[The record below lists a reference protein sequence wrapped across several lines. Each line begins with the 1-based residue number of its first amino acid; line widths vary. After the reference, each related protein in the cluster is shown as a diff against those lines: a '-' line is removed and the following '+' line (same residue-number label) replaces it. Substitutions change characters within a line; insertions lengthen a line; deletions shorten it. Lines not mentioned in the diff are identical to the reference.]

1 MMTKRALHILTCY
14 FLLAA
19 LLVTACGKR
28 QLEPELPLS
37 GTGRIHI
44 NPSIDEDW
52 IPVTKGGIDGLEDLK
67 DGQAGANGGFGVY
80 ALYTGAED
88 FQNGKTDYTDF
99 GVVLDKRQFYWDASQ
114 WKYIAPEE
122 YWPTAED
129 HRLSFFAF
137 APYAPFQAA
146 ASYTKGGVPQV
157 PYTMATDLTVASLE
171 AQNDL
176 LWGTNAD
183 GLPHKDV
190 QETDFP
196 GGFVD
201 MHFHHALAKVDF
213 TISGNLDGMGEP
225 GVPVPGSVER
235 DEGDWPAD
243 NVYTPGEPAY
253 GIKIT
258 SSSYDPNQTP
268 IEHDGGL
275 FNTTRTY
282 TKYWTLTLTK
292 TTQETQSRNVNESR
306 TATATA
312 SGKRYLLSNL
322 SFQNFNRSGTLLLD
336 NAAASV
342 PSWTNTTPGN
352 YTLPQAADFG
362 ALTPALRYDFNPE
375 PTELTQAQYEAH
387 AGISVTPT
395 TLLSDHSLYVI
406 PRVQDGDP
414 VSVNLTYQTLDLS
427 GNYQT
432 TNTRTITETRTHIRT
447 ETWTKTV
454 TTSVTVTRNI
464 ANPAYWGNNG
474 YPPAPGINDFPEPTL
489 SDYALNEEG
498 WGARVT
504 NNTTAWSSPSDNGD
518 SVTWTSGGAPTL
530 SSITVNSVS
539 ETELEGEITSPFQ
552 GGHAYTVNLLINSN
566 ALTLNVIP
574 KPWDLDNQDFDYT
587 NVKNQFI
594 QHLTYDGTTV
604 VSADALGNINIGGR
618 VARFYFTLGAGRYVR
633 WQASLVGDP
642 TFAFTDASG
651 NLLLDAESTPV
662 SAVGGPIEPGVET
675 SIYVRARNGAADVS
689 SRAKLRLYY
698 IDINGNV
705 IVALDMVDKAGVT
718 EWTLIQNAN

>member
-88 FQNGKTDYTDF
+88 FQDGKTNYIDF
-99 GVVLDKRQFYWDASQ
+99 GVVLNKRQFYWDASQ

-157 PYTMATDLTVASLE
+157 PYTMAADLTVASLE

-213 TISGNLDGMGEP
+213 TISGNLDGMGAP
-225 GVPVPGSVER
+225 GNPETNVESVE
-235 DEGDWPAD
+235 EDWPD
-243 NVYTPGEPAY
+243 DDDYETETEY
-253 GIKIT
+253 SI
-258 SSSYDPNQTP
+258 
-268 IEHDGGL
+268 
-275 FNTTRTY
+275 TY
-282 TKYWTLTLTK
+282 TSGSYGEYVQHGADLSWRPTRDYYHHWTLTLTK
-292 TTQETQSRNVNESR
+292 TTQETQTR
-306 TATATA
+306 TVDQSSTTTTTA
-312 SGKRYLLSNL
+312 SGKRYLLSDIR
-322 SFQNFNRSGTLLLD
+322 FQHFNRGGTLLLD
-336 NAAASV
+336 NASAGV
-342 PSWTNTTPGN
+342 PSWTNTTPGD
-352 YTLPQAADFG
+352 YALPQAADFG
-362 ALTPALRYDFNPE
+362 ALTPALRYDFNPA
-375 PTELTQAQYEAH
+375 PTELSPAQYEAH
-387 AGISVTPT
+387 VGISGTPT

-406 PRVQDGDP
+406 PRAQDGDA

-427 GNYQT
+427 GKYQT
-432 TNTRTITETRTHIRT
+432 TDTRTITETRTRTRT
-447 ETWTKTV
+447 ETWTQDV
-454 TTSVTVTRNI
+454 TTMVTVTRFIGWDTPNE
-464 ANPAYWGNNG
+464 NEYPRPDVNNYVKDEHDPSWGNRITNQ
-474 YPPAPGINDFPEPTL
+474 APDWPNVP
-489 SDYALNEEG
+489 
-498 WGARVT
+498 V
-504 NNTTAWSSPSDNGD
+504 SDNGD

-642 TFAFTDASG
+642 AFAFTDASG

>member
-1 MMTKRALHILTCY
+1 MMTKRVLHIPSCL

-28 QLEPELPLS
+28 TLEPELPLA

-44 NPSIDEDW
+44 SPFLDEDW
-52 IPVTKGGIDGLEDLK
+52 IPVTKGSNIDGLEDLK

-114 WKYIAPEE
+114 WKYITPEE
-122 YWPTAED
+122 YWPTAEG

-146 ASYTKGGVPQV
+146 ASYTKGGVPQI
-157 PYTMATDLTVASLE
+157 PYTMAADLTVASLE

-196 GGFVD
+196 SGFVD

-213 TISGNLDGMGEP
+213 TISGDLDGMGEP
-225 GVPVPGSVER
+225 GVPVAGPVTR
-235 DEGDWPAD
+235 DEESWPED
-243 NVYTPGEPAY
+243 NVYTSGTPGY
-253 GIKIT
+253 IIT
-258 SSSYDPNQTP
+258 SATLSYDNTKYVQ
-268 IEHDGGL
+268 EGGL
-275 FNTTRTY
+275 LAPTRTY

-292 TTQETQSRNVNESR
+292 TTQETQTRTVDESR
-306 TATATA
+306 ISTATA
-312 SGKRYLLSNL
+312 SGKRYLLSDIR
-322 SFQNFNRSGTLLLD
+322 FQDFNRSGTLLLD

-352 YTLPQAADFG
+352 YALPQAADFG
-362 ALTPALRYDFNPE
+362 ALTPALRYDFNPA
-375 PTELTQAQYEAH
+375 PTELSQAQYEAH

-406 PRVQDGDP
+406 PRAQDGDP

-432 TNTRTITETRTHIRT
+432 TDSRTITETRTRTRT

-454 TTSVTVTRNI
+454 TTTVTIQRFFQW
-464 ANPAYWGNNG
+464 PD
-474 YPPAPGINDFPEPTL
+474 PPGINDFPEPTWSN
-489 SDYALNEEG
+489 SDLNENAAG
-498 WGARVT
+498 WGTRAT
-504 NNTTAWSSPSDNGD
+504 NNTTLWSSPSDNGD
-518 SVTWTSGGAPTL
+518 SVTWTSSGAPTL
-530 SSITVNSVS
+530 SSISVNSVT

-566 ALTLNVIP
+566 ALTLDVIP
-574 KPWDLDNQDFDYT
+574 KPWDLANQDFDFT
-587 NVKNQFI
+587 NEKNKFI

-604 VSADALGNINIGGR
+604 ESADALGNINIGGR

-642 TFAFTDASG
+642 AFAFTDASG
-651 NLLLDAESTPV
+651 NILLDADSKPV

-689 SRAKLRLYY
+689 SRAKLRMYY
-698 IDINGNV
+698 VDINGDV

>member
-88 FQNGKTDYTDF
+88 FQDGKTDYTDF
-99 GVVLDKRQFYWDASQ
+99 GVVLNKRQFYWDASQ

-146 ASYTKGGVPQV
+146 ASYTKGGVAQV

-183 GLPHKDV
+183 GLPHKNV

-225 GVPVPGSVER
+225 GVPVPDPASLTR
-235 DEGDWPAD
+235 DEKDWPAD
-243 NVYTPGEPAY
+243 NVYTSGTPQY
-253 GIKIT
+253 NIT
-258 SSSYDPNQTP
+258 YATLSYNPKEYEQSSSL
-268 IEHDGGL
+268 L
-275 FNTTRTY
+275 FPTRTY

-292 TTQETQSRNVNESR
+292 TTQESQNRDVDETQ

-312 SGKRYLLSNL
+312 NGKRYLLSNL
-322 SFQNFNRSGTLLLD
+322 SFQKFNRSGTLLLD
-336 NAAASV
+336 NNAAGV

-352 YTLPQAADFG
+352 YALPQGADFG
-362 ALTPALRYDFNPE
+362 SLTPALRYDFNPA
-375 PTELTQAQYEAH
+375 PTELTPAQYEAH

-395 TLLSDHSLYVI
+395 TLLSDHPLYVI
-406 PRVQDGDP
+406 PRAQDGDP
-414 VSVNLTYQTLDLS
+414 VSVNLTYQTLDIS

-432 TNTRTITETRTHIRT
+432 TNTRTITETHTRTRT

-454 TTSVTVTRNI
+454 STTKTTTRNLLSGGW
-464 ANPAYWGNNG
+464 PE
-474 YPPAPGINDFPEPTL
+474 APGINDFDPPTWSN
-489 SDYALNEEG
+489 SDLNENAAG
-498 WGARVT
+498 WGAQAT
-504 NNTTAWSSPSDNGD
+504 NNTTAWSDPTYEE
-518 SVTWTSGGAPTL
+518 VPWTSGGAPTL
-530 SSITVNSVS
+530 SSITVNSIT

-642 TFAFTDASG
+642 AFAFTDASG

>member
-1 MMTKRALHILTCY
+1 MMTKRVLHIPSCL

-28 QLEPELPLS
+28 TLEPELPLA

-44 NPSIDEDW
+44 SPFLDEDW
-52 IPVTKGGIDGLEDLK
+52 IPVTKGSNIDGLEDLK
-67 DGQAGANGGFGVY
+67 DGQSGANGGFGVY

-114 WKYIAPEE
+114 WKYLTPEE
-122 YWPTAED
+122 YWPTAEG

-146 ASYTKGGVPQV
+146 ASYTKGGVPQI
-157 PYTMATDLTVASLE
+157 PYTMAADLTEASLE

-190 QETDFP
+190 KETDFP
-196 GGFVD
+196 SGFVD

-213 TISGNLDGMGEP
+213 TISGDLDGMGEP
-225 GVPVPGSVER
+225 GNPETRVER
-235 DEGDWPAD
+235 VEEDWPDDD
-243 NVYTPGEPAY
+243 NYETEAEY
-253 GIKIT
+253 SI
-258 SSSYDPNQTP
+258 
-268 IEHDGGL
+268 
-275 FNTTRTY
+275 TY
-282 TKYWTLTLTK
+282 TSGSYGEFVQHGADLSWRPTRDYYHHWTLTLTK
-292 TTQETQSRNVNESR
+292 TTQETQTR
-306 TATATA
+306 TVDQSSTTTTTA
-312 SGKRYLLSNL
+312 SGKRYLLSDIR
-322 SFQNFNRSGTLLLD
+322 FQHFNRGGTLLLD
-336 NAAASV
+336 NASAGV
-342 PSWTNTTPGN
+342 PSWTNTTPGD
-352 YTLPQAADFG
+352 YALPQAADFG
-362 ALTPALRYDFNPE
+362 ALTPSLRYDFNPA
-375 PTELTQAQYEAH
+375 PTEITQAQYEAH
-387 AGISVTPT
+387 SGISVTPT

-406 PRVQDGDP
+406 PRAQDGDA

-427 GNYQT
+427 GKYQT
-432 TNTRTITETRTHIRT
+432 TDTRTITETRTRTRT
-447 ETWTKTV
+447 ETWTQDV
-454 TTSVTVTRNI
+454 TTMVTVTRFIGWDTPNE
-464 ANPAYWGNNG
+464 NDYPRPNVNNYVKDEHDPSWGNRITNQ
-474 YPPAPGINDFPEPTL
+474 APDWPNVPI
-489 SDYALNEEG
+489 
-498 WGARVT
+498 
-504 NNTTAWSSPSDNGD
+504 SDNGD
-518 SVTWTSGGAPTL
+518 SVPWTSGGTPTL
-530 SSITVNSVS
+530 SSITVNSIT

-552 GGHAYTVNLLINSN
+552 GGHAYTVNLLINSD

-574 KPWDLDNQDFDYT
+574 KPWDLANQDFDFT

-604 VSADALGNINIGGR
+604 ESADALGNINIGGR

-642 TFAFTDASG
+642 AFAFTDASG
-651 NLLLDAESTPV
+651 NILLDAENTPV

-675 SIYVRARNGAADVS
+675 SIYVRARNDAADVS
-689 SRAKLRLYY
+689 SRAKLRMYY
-698 IDINGNV
+698 VDINGDV